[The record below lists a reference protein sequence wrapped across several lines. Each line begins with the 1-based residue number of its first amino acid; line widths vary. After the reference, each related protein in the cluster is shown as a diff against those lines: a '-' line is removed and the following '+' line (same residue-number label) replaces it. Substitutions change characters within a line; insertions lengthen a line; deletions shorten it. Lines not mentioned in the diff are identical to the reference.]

1 MRLKAVEELRTTEET
16 YVRDLEF
23 LKKVQ
28 KHFPSAQP
36 SITEPF
42 Y

>member
-1 MRLKAVEELRTTEET
+1 MKAEEELRITEET

-28 KHFPSAQP
+28 KLFSCPPEHH
-36 SITEPF
+36 
-42 Y
+42 